1 MGRPGK
7 VWWRAS
13 VGAWYAT
20 IHGRKVNL
28 GTDHAEATRRFH
40 RLKAAGE
47 VAPPG
52 AIAAADLFGRFLDAA
67 KASTAP
73 RTYEYYR
80 DRLKPFGQSLGRRKA
95 EDLKPLHVT
104 QWMDAHPTWGQA
116 TRRAV
121 VVAARRACC
130 WGVEQ
135 GLIDVDPLARL
146 KRPRMPRR
154 RGITAED
161 AARIAAAI
169 ASPAVRDLFDG
180 LLWTG
185 MRPGELAT
193 LRAADISPDNRSA
206 EVVGKSGR
214 RVVRLAAAHPD
225 GPIFR
230 NARGRPWNRNAM
242 RCAFRRLRARAG
254 VEGVTPYALRHL
266 FATLAIGRG
275 VDSADVAKL
284 MGHAGTE
291 MLMEHYYQPADDALR
306 RAAEKAAGE

>member
-1 MGRPGK
+1 MTRFKPAGSDAGEPRRRPKHQPPASAVLICGRG
-7 VWWRAS
+7 RA
-13 VGAWYAT
+13 VG
-20 IHGRKVNL
+20 VF
-28 GTDHAEATRRFH
+28 HAFGRFH

-52 AIAAADLFGRFLDAA
+52 AIAAADLFGLFLDAA

-161 AARIAAAI
+161 AARIAAAG
-169 ASPAVRDLFDG
+169 R
-180 LLWTG
+180 TG
-185 MRPGELAT
+185 DAQGGGHLAGQSE
-193 LRAADISPDNRSA
+193 RRS
-206 EVVGKSGR
+206 R
-214 RVVRLAAAHPD
+214 R
-225 GPIFR
+225 
-230 NARGRPWNRNAM
+230 
-242 RCAFRRLRARAG
+242 
-254 VEGVTPYALRHL
+254 
-266 FATLAIGRG
+266 
-275 VDSADVAKL
+275 
-284 MGHAGTE
+284 
-291 MLMEHYYQPADDALR
+291 
-306 RAAEKAAGE
+306 